1 MSKVIDAAV
10 EALSRKVANFDGSAK
25 FIIRDEGVIMM
36 DGDGVREGDGE
47 AAVTMTAS
55 ADVFKAILE
64 GDLNATTAFMSGRLG
79 VEGSIPM
86 AMKVGAALS

>member
-10 EALSRKVANFDGSAK
+10 EALSRKVATFDGSAK
-25 FIIRDEGVIMM
+25 FVIADEGVIMM
-36 DGDGVREGDGE
+36 DEQGVREGDGE
-47 AAVTMTAS
+47 ADVTMTAS
-55 ADVFKAILE
+55 ADVFRQILE
-64 GDLNATTAFMSGRLG
+64 GDLNPTMAFMSGRLA

>member
-10 EALSRKVANFDGSAK
+10 EALSRKVASFEGKAK
-25 FIIRDEGVIMM
+25 FVIRDEGVIFM
-36 DGDGVREGDGE
+36 DETGVREGDGE
-47 AAVTMTAS
+47 ASVTMTAS
-55 ADVFKAILE
+55 ADVFRAILE
-64 GDLNATTAFMSGRLG
+64 GNLNPTAAFMTGRLA

>member
-10 EALSRKVANFDGSAK
+10 DALSRKVSSFDGSAK
-25 FIIRDEGVIMM
+25 FIIHDEGVIMM
-36 DGDGVREGDGE
+36 DEEGVREGDGE
-47 AAVTMTAS
+47 ADVVMTAS
-55 ADVFKAILE
+55 ADVFRAILD
-64 GDLNATTAFMSGRLG
+64 GNLNPTLAFMSGRLA